1 MRIKKI
7 TISDYRG
14 IREFSAEFPDG
25 NTLVS
30 GVNGCG
36 KTTIAT
42 AVMDVLA
49 KKDYDLHSDPD
60 VFPDDGRECI
70 PTVRIV
76 FEDEDGTEFEV
87 AKITKAKKLK
97 PEQVAAGI
105 KAPISNSYEVNSVPK
120 NERDFKASLKEHGID
135 PDSVLPMMHPD
146 VFCGQK
152 WQDMRKTLFAMTT
165 SHTEMEIAE
174 ATGDV
179 DDVIMLL
186 NKKLTL
192 EEIQAQNK
200 ATYKLASEQC
210 EAIPNQII
218 GAESTKKEVDAKA
231 LREELKAVQEEVRV
245 ILSGA
250 SAYDTEIAELDGAIV
265 EQQSILDA
273 LDAEKHEEFSSSVT
287 EAREAY
293 EAAKKKYYDLEDEAQ
308 KLKRAINSKQMEA
321 DMLQGRVA
329 DLQQKYKDVK
339 ARTCVISAETIAK
352 RKAERFDEKSAVCQ
366 YCGQALPKDK
376 VSAMKTRF
384 EKQRNAE
391 VEEWTEELKEFED
404 EKKVHLAGLV
414 ASGKQACAD
423 RDNAKEDVAHLTE
436 KYDGIVFMIPKA
448 KEDADTAQEKLGH
461 VESKVDEKHAEKR
474 RAIVSNIE
482 ALSLKVREA
491 ERKKEQ
497 KIQEQHDK
505 VEERQSRIEEIQNE
519 LDYVKLNREVDRR
532 VRELNESLRKYGQ
545 QKADCERI
553 NDMLDRISRKKNEL
567 LSDEIN
573 SHFRIVRF
581 NLFEYQKNG
590 NYKECCTPMVK
601 GADGEWRE
609 IGTAANT
616 ALSLLGKIDIAEG
629 LQKFNGVNLPIVID
643 GAERFDNTSL
653 SSIQSDRQL
662 IFLAVANNPLTVS
675 EV

>member
-14 IREFSAEFPDG
+14 IREFSAELPDG
-25 NTLVS
+25 NALFS

-42 AVMDVLA
+42 AVTDVLA

-76 FEDEDGTEFEV
+76 FVDDDGAEFEV

-105 KAPISNSYEVNSVPK
+105 KAPIANSYEVNSVPK

-135 PDSVLPMMHPD
+135 PDTILPMMHPD
-146 VFCGQK
+146 VFMGQNWK
-152 WQDMRKTLFAMTT
+152 DMRKSLFAMTT

-179 DDVIMLL
+179 DDVIKLL

-192 EEIQAQNK
+192 EEIAARNK

-210 EAIPNQII
+210 DAIPNQII

-231 LREELKAVQEEVRV
+231 LKEELKATEEEVRV
-245 ILSGA
+245 LLSGA
-250 SAYDTEIAELDGAIV
+250 SAYDTEAVELDKAIV
-265 EQQSILDA
+265 EQQSLLDA
-273 LDAEKHEEFSSSVT
+273 IDAEKHEEFSTSVQS
-287 EAREAY
+287 ARETY
-293 EAAKKKYYDLEDEAQ
+293 EAARKKYYDIEDEVQ
-308 KLKRAINSKQMEA
+308 KLKRTIDSKQMEA

-329 DLQQKYKDVK
+329 DLQQKYKEVK
-339 ARTCVISAETIAK
+339 ARTCDVTPDAIAK
-352 RKAERFDEKSAVCQ
+352 RKAEQFDAKSATCQ
-366 YCGQALPKDK
+366 YCGQMLPKGK
-376 VSAMKTRF
+376 VSELEARFVKNRDADVKAMSERL
-384 EKQRNAE
+384 A
-391 VEEWTEELKEFED
+391 EFED
-404 EKKVHLAGLV
+404 EKKTRLAGLV
-414 ASGKQACAD
+414 VSGKQACAD
-423 RDNAKEDVAHLTE
+423 RDNVKEDVAHLTE
-436 KYDGIVFMIPKA
+436 KYDGISATLPKA
-448 KEDADTAQEKLGH
+448 KEEMETAQRAMMDVQG
-461 VESKVDEKHAEKR
+461 KVDEKYAEKR

-491 ERKKEQ
+491 ERKKEE

-505 VEERQSRIEEIQNE
+505 VEAKQARIEEIQNE
-519 LDYVKLNREVDRR
+519 LDYVKLNREVDKR

-553 NDMLDRISRKKNEL
+553 NDMLDRISKKKNEL
-567 LSDEIN
+567 LSDEVN
-573 SHFRIVRF
+573 SHFNIVRF

-601 GADGEWRE
+601 SADGEWRE

-653 SSIQSDRQL
+653 SSVKSDRQL
-662 IFLAVANNPLTVS
+662 IFLAVANNPLTISAV
-675 EV
+675 

>member
-25 NTLVS
+25 NTLIS

-105 KAPISNSYEVNSVPK
+105 KAPIANSYEVNSVPK

-179 DDVIMLL
+179 DDVIKLL

-192 EEIQAQNK
+192 EEITAQNK

-250 SAYDTEIAELDGAIV
+250 SAYDAEVTELDKAIV

-273 LDAEKHEEFSSSVT
+273 LDAEKHEEFSSMVKES
-287 EAREAY
+287 REAY

-321 DMLQGRVA
+321 DMIQGRVA
-329 DLQQKYKDVK
+329 DLQRKYKDVK
-339 ARTCVISAETIAK
+339 ARTCDVTADMIAN
-352 RKAERFDEKSAVCQ
+352 RKAEIFDARSAVCG
-366 YCGQALPKDK
+366 YCGQMLPKGK
-376 VSAMKTRF
+376 VSEMEARF
-384 EKQRNAE
+384 VKNRDAD
-391 VEEWTEELKEFED
+391 VKEMSERLADFED
-404 EKKVHLAGLV
+404 EKKTRLAELV
-414 ASGKQACAD
+414 VSGKQACAD
-423 RDNAKEDVAHLTE
+423 RDSLKEDIAQLVEKHHDVLARLESAKAELESAQTALIGVERAVNE
-436 KYDGIVFMIPKA
+436 KYEEQRKVI
-448 KEDADTAQEKLGH
+448 KEH
-461 VESKVDEKHAEKR
+461 
-474 RAIVSNIE
+474 IE

-505 VEERQSRIEEIQNE
+505 VAERQSRIEEIQNE

-532 VRELNESLRKYGQ
+532 VRELDESLRKYGQ

-573 SHFRIVRF
+573 SHFSIVRF

-629 LQKFNGVNLPIVID
+629 LQKFNDVNYPIILD
-643 GAERFDNTSL
+643 GAERLDNTSL

-662 IFLAVANNPLTVS
+662 IFFAVANNPLKVS
-675 EV
+675 GV

>member
-25 NTLVS
+25 NTLIS

-105 KAPISNSYEVNSVPK
+105 KAPIANSYEVNSVPK

-179 DDVIMLL
+179 DDVIALL
-186 NKKLTL
+186 KKKLTL

-231 LREELKAVQEEVRV
+231 LREELKATQEEVRV

-250 SAYDTEIAELDGAIV
+250 SAYDAEIVELGKAIAE
-265 EQQSILDA
+265 QRSA
-273 LDAEKHEEFSSSVT
+273 LDAMDAQSREEFAS
-287 EAREAY
+287 
-293 EAAKKKYYDLEDEAQ
+293 KKKEYYDAIDVARQKVSALEDEAQ
-308 KLKRAINSKQMEA
+308 KLKRTIDNKQYEV
-321 DMLQGRVA
+321 DRYIRTVT
-329 DLQQKYKDVK
+329 DLQQRYKEVK
-339 ARTCVISAETIAK
+339 ARVCDVTPDAIAK
-352 RKAERFDEKSAVCQ
+352 RKAEQFDAKSAVCG
-366 YCGQALPKDK
+366 YCGQMLPKGK
-376 VSAMKTRF
+376 VSEMEARF
-384 EKQRNAE
+384 IKNRDADVKEMSERLA
-391 VEEWTEELKEFED
+391 EFED
-404 EKKVHLAGLV
+404 EKKTRLAELV
-414 ASGKQACAD
+414 VSGKQACAD
-423 RDNAKEDVAHLTE
+423 RDSIKEDIAQLVE
-436 KYDGIVFMIPKA
+436 KHHDIVSMIPKA
-448 KEDADTAQEKLGH
+448 KEAVDVAQRTMMNVQG
-461 VESKVDEKHAEKR
+461 KVDEKYAEKR
-474 RAIVSNIE
+474 RTIVGNIE

-519 LDYVKLNREVDRR
+519 LDYVKLNREVDKR

-573 SHFRIVRF
+573 SHFGIVKFR
-581 NLFEYQKNG
+581 LFEYQKNG
-590 NYKECCTPMVK
+590 NYKECCVPMVK

-643 GAERFDNTSL
+643 GAERFDKTSL
-653 SSIQSDRQL
+653 SSIKSDRQL
-662 IFLAVANNPLTVS
+662 IFFAVANNPLKVS

>member
-25 NTLVS
+25 NTLIS

-76 FEDEDGTEFEV
+76 FVDDDGAEFEI

-97 PEQVAAGI
+97 PEQVATGI
-105 KAPISNSYEVNSVPK
+105 KAPIANSYEVNSVPK

-165 SHTEMEIAE
+165 SHTEMEISE

-179 DDVIMLL
+179 DDVIALL
-186 NKKLTL
+186 KKKLTL

-231 LREELKAVQEEVRV
+231 LREELKATQEEVRV

-250 SAYDTEIAELDGAIV
+250 SAYDAEITELDKAIV
-265 EQQSILDA
+265 EQKSLLDA
-273 LDAEKHEEFSSSVT
+273 LDAQSREEFAS
-287 EAREAY
+287 
-293 EAAKKKYYDLEDEAQ
+293 KKKEHYDAVDAAQQKVSSLEDEAQ
-308 KLKRAINSKQMEA
+308 KLKRTLDNKQYEV
-321 DMLQGRVA
+321 DRYVRTVA
-329 DLQQKYKDVK
+329 DLQQKYKEVK
-339 ARTCVISAETIAK
+339 ARTCDVTPDAIAK
-352 RKAERFDEKSAVCQ
+352 RKAERFDAKSAVCG
-366 YCGQALPKDK
+366 YCGQMLPRDK
-376 VSAMKTRF
+376 VSEMEARF
-384 EKQRNAE
+384 IKNRDTDIKEMSERLA
-391 VEEWTEELKEFED
+391 EFED
-404 EKKVHLAGLV
+404 EKKTRLAELV
-414 ASGKQACAD
+414 VSGKQACAD
-423 RDNAKEDVAHLTE
+423 RDSLKEDIAQLVEKHHDVLVQLDSAKAELESAQMALIGVERAVNE
-436 KYDGIVFMIPKA
+436 KYEEQKKVI
-448 KEDADTAQEKLGH
+448 KEH
-461 VESKVDEKHAEKR
+461 
-474 RAIVSNIE
+474 IE
-482 ALSLKVREA
+482 ALSLKVHEA
-491 ERKKEQ
+491 EQKKEQ

-505 VEERQSRIEEIQNE
+505 VEAKQARIEEIQNE
-519 LDYVKLNREVDRR
+519 LDYVKLNREVDKR
-532 VRELNESLRKYGQ
+532 VRELNEALRKYGQ

-573 SHFRIVRF
+573 SHFGIVKF

-590 NYKECCTPMVK
+590 NYKECCTPMVR
-601 GADGEWRE
+601 GVDGEWRE
-609 IGTAANT
+609 IGTSANT

-653 SSIQSDRQL
+653 SSIKSDRQL
-662 IFLAVANNPLTVS
+662 IFLAVANNPLAVS
-675 EV
+675 AV

>member
-1 MRIKKI
+1 MKIKKI

-25 NTLVS
+25 NTLIS

-42 AVMDVLA
+42 AVMDALA
-49 KKDYDLHSDPD
+49 KKDYDLHDEPD

-76 FEDEDGTEFEV
+76 FEDEDGAEFEV

-105 KAPISNSYEVNSVPK
+105 KAPINNSYEVNSVPK
-120 NERDFKASLKEHGID
+120 NWRDFKASLKEHGID

-174 ATGDV
+174 AAGDV
-179 DDVIMLL
+179 DDVIALL
-186 NKKLTL
+186 KKKLTL
-192 EEIQAQNK
+192 EEITNRNK
-200 ATYKLASEQC
+200 STYRLASEQC

-231 LREELKAVQEEVRV
+231 LREELKAAQEEVRV

-250 SAYDTEIAELDGAIV
+250 SAYDAEVAELDKAIV
-265 EQQSILDA
+265 EQRSLLDA
-273 LDAEKHEEFSSSVT
+273 LDAEKHEEFSSMIKES
-287 EAREAY
+287 REAY

-308 KLKRAINSKQMEA
+308 KLKRTINSKQMEA
-321 DMLQGRVA
+321 DMLQGKVT
-329 DLQQKYKDVK
+329 DLQRKYKEVK

-352 RKAERFDEKSAVCQ
+352 RKAEQFDAKSAVCQ
-366 YCGQALPKDK
+366 YCGQSLPKDK

-384 EKQRNAE
+384 EKQRDAE
-391 VEEWTEELKEFED
+391 VEEWTEELKDFED
-404 EKKVHLAGLV
+404 EKKVHLEGLV

-423 RDNAKEDVAHLTE
+423 RDSVKEDIAHLNE
-436 KYDGIVFMIPKA
+436 KYDNITFMIPKA
-448 KEDADTAQEKLGH
+448 KEAVDAAQRAMMN
-461 VESKVDEKHAEKR
+461 VESKVDEKYADKR
-474 RAIVSNIE
+474 KAIVSNIE

-505 VEERQSRIEEIQNE
+505 VEAKQARIEEIQNE
-519 LDYVKLNREVDRR
+519 LDYVKLNREVDKR
-532 VRELNESLRKYGQ
+532 VRELNESLRQYGQ

-573 SHFRIVRF
+573 SHFGIVRF
-581 NLFEYQKNG
+581 ELFQYQKNG

-609 IGTAANT
+609 ICTAANT
-616 ALSLLGKIDIAEG
+616 ALSLIGKIDIAEG
-629 LQKFNGVNLPIVID
+629 LQKFNNVNYPIIID

-662 IFLAVANNPLTVS
+662 IFLAVANNPLKVS

>member
-14 IREFSAEFPDG
+14 IREFSAELPDG
-25 NTLVS
+25 NALFS

-42 AVMDVLA
+42 AVTDVLA

-76 FEDEDGTEFEV
+76 FVDDDGAEFEV

-105 KAPISNSYEVNSVPK
+105 KAPIANSYEVNSVPK

-135 PDSVLPMMHPD
+135 PDTILPMMHPD
-146 VFCGQK
+146 VFTGQNWK
-152 WQDMRKTLFAMTT
+152 DMRKTLFAMTT

-174 ATGDV
+174 ATEDV
-179 DDVIMLL
+179 DDVIKLL

-192 EEIQAQNK
+192 EEIAAQNK

-210 EAIPNQII
+210 DAIPNQII

-231 LREELKAVQEEVRV
+231 LREELKATQEEVRV

-250 SAYDTEIAELDGAIV
+250 SAYDAEITELDKAIV
-265 EQQSILDA
+265 EQQSLLNA
-273 LDAEKHEEFSSSVT
+273 LDAEKHEGFSSMIKES
-287 EAREAY
+287 REAY

-308 KLKRAINSKQMEA
+308 KLKRTIDNKQYEV
-321 DMLQGRVA
+321 DRYIRTVT
-329 DLQQKYKDVK
+329 DLQQRYKEVK
-339 ARTCVISAETIAK
+339 ARVCDVTADMIAK
-352 RKAERFDEKSAVCQ
+352 RKAEQFDAKSAVCG
-366 YCGQALPKDK
+366 YCGQMLPKGK
-376 VSAMKTRF
+376 VSEMEARFVKNRDADVKAMSERL
-384 EKQRNAE
+384 AE
-391 VEEWTEELKEFED
+391 FDD
-404 EKKVHLAGLV
+404 EKKTRLAELV
-414 ASGKQACAD
+414 VSGKQACAD
-423 RDNAKEDVAHLTE
+423 RDSVRDDVVQLTGKHED
-436 KYDGIVFMIPKA
+436 IVSMIPKA
-448 KEDADTAQEKLGH
+448 KEAVDVAQRAMMN
-461 VESKVDEKHAEKR
+461 VESKVDEKYAEKR

-497 KIQEQHDK
+497 KIQEHHDK

-519 LDYVKLNREVDRR
+519 LDYVKLNREVDKR
-532 VRELNESLRKYGQ
+532 VRELNEALRKYGQ

-573 SHFRIVRF
+573 SHFGIVKFR
-581 NLFEYQKNG
+581 LFEYQKNG
-590 NYKECCTPMVK
+590 NYKECCVPMVK
-601 GADGEWRE
+601 SADGEWRE

-629 LQKFNGVNLPIVID
+629 LQRFNGVNLPIVID
-643 GAERFDNTSL
+643 GAERFDKTSL
-653 SSIQSDRQL
+653 SSIKSDRQL
-662 IFLAVANNPLTVS
+662 IFLAVANNPLKVS

>member
-25 NTLVS
+25 NTLIS

-76 FEDEDGTEFEV
+76 FVDDDGAEFEV

-105 KAPISNSYEVNSVPK
+105 KAPIANSYEVNSVPK

-174 ATGDV
+174 AAGDV
-179 DDVIMLL
+179 DDVIKLL

-231 LREELKAVQEEVRV
+231 LREELKATQEEVRV

-250 SAYDTEIAELDGAIV
+250 SAYDAEITELDKAIV
-265 EQQSILDA
+265 EQKSLLDA
-273 LDAEKHEEFSSSVT
+273 LDAEKYEEFSSKIAET
-287 EAREAY
+287 REAF
-293 EAAKKKYYDLEDEAQ
+293 EAARKKHYDLEDEAQ
-308 KLKRAINSKQMEA
+308 KLKRTINSKQMEV
-321 DMLQGRVA
+321 DMLQGKVA
-329 DLQQKYKDVK
+329 DLQRKYKEVK
-339 ARTCVISAETIAK
+339 ARVCDVTADMIAK
-352 RKAERFDEKSAVCQ
+352 RKAEKFDAKSAICG
-366 YCGQALPKDK
+366 YCGQMLPKDK
-376 VSAMKTRF
+376 VFEMEARFIKNRDADVKAMSERL
-384 EKQRNAE
+384 A
-391 VEEWTEELKEFED
+391 EFED
-404 EKKVHLAGLV
+404 EKKTRLAELV
-414 ASGKQACAD
+414 VSGKQACAD

-436 KYDGIVFMIPKA
+436 KYDGIIAMIPKA
-448 KEDADTAQEKLGH
+448 KEAVDVAQRAMMN
-461 VESKVDEKHAEKR
+461 VEGKVDEKYAEKR
-474 RAIVSNIE
+474 KAIVSNIE
-482 ALSLKVREA
+482 ELSLKVREA

-505 VEERQSRIEEIQNE
+505 VEAKQARIEEIQNE
-519 LDYVKLNREVDRR
+519 LDYVKLNREVDKR
-532 VRELNESLRKYGQ
+532 VRELNEALRNYGQ

-573 SHFRIVRF
+573 SHFGIVRF
-581 NLFEYQKNG
+581 NLFEYQKSG

-609 IGTAANT
+609 IGTSANT

-629 LQKFNGVNLPIVID
+629 LQKFNGVNYPIIID

-653 SSIQSDRQL
+653 SSVKSDRQL
-662 IFLAVANNPLTVS
+662 IFLAVANNQLKVS